1 MKRAKVLFC
10 IMPDEES

>member
-1 MKRAKVLFC
+1 MQR